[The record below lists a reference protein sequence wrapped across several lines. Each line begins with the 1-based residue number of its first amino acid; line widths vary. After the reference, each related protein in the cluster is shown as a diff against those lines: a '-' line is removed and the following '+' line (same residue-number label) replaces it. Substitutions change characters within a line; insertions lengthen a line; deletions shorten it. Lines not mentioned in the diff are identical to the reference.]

1 MERSLDAV
9 QPNTVVG
16 PYRIVRGFRG
26 RGGMA
31 RVFEVE
37 VREKY
42 RRPGM
47 PPRLALKVALPEHQ
61 QALSAEADYLRRF
74 DHPNVVR
81 IFPLPLPGR
90 SRPVYAAREQ
100 FPFGWGW
107 YYTMELLD
115 GGVLETRLTSTPARR
130 QRRIGQI
137 ERPLSVYEA
146 LGIARQITSALI
158 HIHSKHVVNLDVK
171 PSNILFR
178 RRRFGYW
185 RSSVPQAVLADFG
198 IARDTRYPRAGLLGV
213 ATPEYVSPEHA
224 REASMEGKAHPPVD
238 QRSDIFSLG
247 VVLYEMLTGHL
258 PFASVELIL
267 DPWYKPKPPKALR
280 RSIPSLL
287 DEIVMR
293 ALQKNPAERFQS
305 AQAMYNALMQ
315 VHTPPDW
322 PRVRRYFAAAVVGG
336 GLVVG
341 GMWAKEQI
349 TPLRVSTS
357 PTPTAAVER
366 IAAPT
371 STLVPTPT
379 SAPPTSYSPT
389 ASPPPTAT
397 PLSTPTRPS
406 SPVSTGSPTP
416 PTADLVLLEPISGV
430 TVRASLVRFAWQ
442 GTLRA
447 NESFVVRMWNETT
460 NVRKASG
467 KLDAPVWRAV
477 LDPVTE
483 SGKWHWRVAIVRD
496 GAEVATS
503 EEQIFFFFPD

>member
-9 QPNTVVG
+9 RPNTIVG

-47 PPRLALKVALPEHQ
+47 PSRLALKVALPEHQ
-61 QALSAEADYLRRF
+61 QALSAEADYLSRF

-81 IFPLPLPGR
+81 IFPLPLPER

-115 GGVLETRLTSTPARR
+115 GGVLETKLTSTSARL
-130 QRRIGQI
+130 QRKTGQI
-137 ERPLSVYEA
+137 ERPLSIYEA
-146 LGIARQITSALI
+146 LGIARQIAGALV

-178 RRRFGYW
+178 RRRFSYW

-224 REASMEGKAHPPVD
+224 REASVEGQAHPPVD

-267 DPWYKPKPPKALR
+267 DPWYEPKPPKALR
-280 RSIPSLL
+280 RSVPSLL
-287 DEIVMR
+287 DEIVMK
-293 ALQKNPAERFQS
+293 ALQKNPAERFQN

-315 VHTPPDW
+315 VRTPPDW
-322 PRVRRYFAAAVVGG
+322 PRVRRYFAAAMVGG
-336 GLVVG
+336 GLVIG
-341 GMWAKEQI
+341 GVWAREQI
-349 TPLRVSTS
+349 PPSQVSTP
-357 PTPTAAVER
+357 PTPTATVER
-366 IAAPT
+366 MAAPT
-371 STLVPTPT
+371 STLAPTPT
-379 SAPPTSYSPT
+379 SAHPPT

-397 PLSTPTRPS
+397 PLPTPTLSP
-406 SPVSTGSPTP
+406 SPVSTVSSTP
-416 PTADLVLLEPISGV
+416 QATGLVLLEPISGV
-430 TVRASLVRFAWQ
+430 TVKENPVRFAWQ

-447 NESFVVRMWNETT
+447 DERFVVRMWNETT
-460 NVRKASG
+460 NVRRESEE
-467 KLDAPVWRAV
+467 LNAPTWNPV

-483 SGKWHWRVAIVRD
+483 SGKWHWRVVIIRNGV
-496 GAEVATS
+496 GVATS